1 MVGVHPAMRAHQV
14 GDQRKE
20 QGGMAVYRLM
30 AGVVTLLLLSACGVR
45 APQQATGTHG
55 AGDTAP
61 SASPSMAE
69 DRPAAGAAGSGFNFG
84 QAISYTGECS
94 YPRTYA
100 LHDYLSHMGL
110 TTADPDQVGRAAA
123 LVQVTSVGAA
133 RWNTSDGHRWTQ
145 AEADS
150 AAIASPSVEAYI
162 YTPYTVT
169 VVQPLRGGL
178 AAGSTIVGFL
188 RGGTVGQDKINLSC
202 SVAQPTVGGE
212 YVVFFGSE
220 LTTAAMGAAPL
231 SQPVITT
238 FLRYDASSDI
248 VQTPSGPLNLT
259 QQLQGLSPA

>member
-1 MVGVHPAMRAHQV
+1 
-14 GDQRKE
+14 
-20 QGGMAVYRLM
+20 VYRLVAGM
-30 AGVVTLLLLSACGVR
+30 AAVLLLSACGGIR
-45 APQQATGTHG
+45 SPQQATGVHG

-61 SASPSMAE
+61 SPAPSVAA
-69 DRPAAGAAGSGFNFG
+69 DRPVAGAAGSGFNFG
-84 QAISYTGECS
+84 QAIAFTGECS
-94 YPRTYA
+94 YPQTYA

-123 LVQVTSVGAA
+123 VVRVTSVGAA

-145 AEADS
+145 AEADG
-150 AAIASPSVEAYI
+150 AAAASPSVEAYI

-178 AAGSTIVGFL
+178 AAGSTVVGFL
-188 RGGTVGQDKINLSC
+188 RGGTVGRDKINLSC
-202 SVAQPTVGGE
+202 SAAQPTVGGE

-238 FLRYDASSDI
+238 FLRYDAGADT

-259 QQLQGLSPA
+259 QQLQGLSPG